1 MFKLMLQKKNTIS
14 YIIDRSSV
22 VDRKYFLFRIRFR
35 IRIHNFFVVDQIR
48 SRIRRRILWP
58 EILSKLALSLLSC
71 VQQKITIEKNG
82 VFFSF
87 KWFIF
92 DFSQDNLFNNSISI
106 RIRIRTFFRMLI
118 RILSNLSDLDPQHWI
133 EGCKKRYLLPIPYTS
148 KYRPTELYGIQYIP
162 IKITGRYL
170 V

>member
-1 MFKLMLQKKNTIS
+1 LLLIKFGVGFGDESCDPKFCQN
-14 YIIDRSSV
+14 
-22 VDRKYFLFRIRFR
+22 
-35 IRIHNFFVVDQIR
+35 
-48 SRIRRRILWP
+48 WP
-58 EILSKLALSLLSC
+58 SHCFHVFSK
-71 VQQKITIEKNG
+71 KITIEKNG